1 MILTQTSNL
10 DDLSTFDVVINLD
23 QHLKSSQL
31 QVLKNQSIYVDLY
44 SKQDSEDLLKIA
56 GFENVMGIA
65 VKTS

>member
-1 MILTQTSNL
+1 MILTQTSDL

-31 QVLKNQSIYVDLY
+31 QALKNESIYVDLY
-44 SKQDSEDLLKIA
+44 SKQDSEDLLKTA
-56 GFENVMGIA
+56 DFENVMGIA

>member
-44 SKQDSEDLLKIA
+44 SK
-56 GFENVMGIA
+56 
-65 VKTS
+65 